1 MAQKTCSDCN
11 GEGVIE
17 VGTDNEQR
25 CPTCGGR
32 DNDEVIRTG
41 LIGLQCAVPR
51 RR

>member
-1 MAQKTCSDCN
+1 MAQKTCADCN

-25 CPTCGGR
+25 CPTCGGSGLVPDDDD

-41 LIGLQCAVPR
+41 
-51 RR
+51 